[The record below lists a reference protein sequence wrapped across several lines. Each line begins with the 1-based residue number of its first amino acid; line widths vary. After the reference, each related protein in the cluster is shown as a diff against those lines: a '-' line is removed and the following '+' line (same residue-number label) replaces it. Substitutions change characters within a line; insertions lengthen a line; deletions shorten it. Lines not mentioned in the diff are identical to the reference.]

1 MLCDDT
7 RPFFQALAARCDEI
21 QSSLCVG
28 LDPDPRRIPKHLGK
42 GPEAIFKFCAEIIEA
57 TADTVAAFKPNIA
70 FFESIGAEGLHVLAE
85 VLALVPNGV
94 PVILDAKR
102 SDIGNTARHYA
113 RALFDKLR
121 ADAVTVNPYMGF
133 DSIEPFLEHER
144 RGVFVLCLTSNP
156 GSLDFQ
162 VEGDLYLK
170 VARKVK
176 EWNTHQNLGMVVG
189 ATHPG
194 QLSSIATV
202 APDVP
207 LLLPGL
213 GAQGGDLDEIMG
225 AVPGLSRHMMLFNVS
240 RSIIYAADDESFG
253 RQARLAARYYCN
265 RINTSRDKT
274 INTSKA

>member
-7 RPFFQALAARCDEI
+7 RPFFDSLAARCEKI
-21 QSSLCVG
+21 ESSLCVG

-70 FFESIGAEGLHVLAE
+70 FFESIGAEGLHVLSE
-85 VLALVPNGV
+85 VLGLVPNSV

-102 SDIGNTARHYA
+102 NDIGNTAKHYA
-113 RALFDKLR
+113 RALFDKMR
-121 ADAVTVNPYMGF
+121 ADAVTVNPFMGF
-133 DSIEPFLEHER
+133 DSIEPFLEHEN

-156 GSLDFQ
+156 GSQDFQ
-162 VEGDLYLK
+162 IEGDLYLK
-170 VARKVK
+170 VARKVS
-176 EWNTHQNLGMVVG
+176 EWNTHRNLGMVVG

-194 QLSSIATV
+194 QLASVAAV

-213 GAQGGDLDEIMG
+213 GAQGGDLDEIMA
-225 AVPGLSRHMMLFNVS
+225 AVPNHPRHMLLFNVS
-240 RSIIYAADDESFG
+240 RSIIYAADDESYG

-265 RINTSRDKT
+265 RINTVRDKT
-274 INTSKA
+274 LNASKA